1 MHVFHGYLLASGHMG
16 GGFNHQKQRQLVNI
30 YETNWMG
37 YVLEN
42 PQFIDYVLPKHY
54 SQPAQPSTVI
64 QNEPEPEPASSN
76 EPEPGC
82 SNATSDSSSDAAP
95 TLQFIF
101 LLTVGWLFNDVTC
114 ESSLKIL
121 RRMRWW
127 MTKPI
132 LHGTCHVLGMMQQ
145 AKLLGAL
152 WSLMEAKCIETR
164 SRSHECY
171 IYPLV
176 NIQKT
181 SKNYGKSPFLMR
193 KSTRNGHVQ

>member
-1 MHVFHGYLLASGHMG
+1 MHVFHGYLLASGHLG

-42 PQFIDYVLPKHY
+42 PQFIDCDRWCSPKT
-54 SQPAQPSTVI
+54 SFPAQPSTVI

-101 LLTVGWLFNDVTC
+101 LFDRRVTLQQRHLRIIAENFEGHEVMDDQTNLGWHLPCAWHDAASQAFGCLV
-114 ESSLKIL
+114 
-121 RRMRWW
+121 
-127 MTKPI
+127 
-132 LHGTCHVLGMMQQ
+132 VLDGGQ
-145 AKLLGAL
+145 LY
-152 WSLMEAKCIETR
+152 W
-164 SRSHECY
+164 
-171 IYPLV
+171 
-176 NIQKT
+176 N
-181 SKNYGKSPFLMR
+181 
-193 KSTRNGHVQ
+193 